1 MVELTKSQIDRLGDR
16 LKAAALSGQEMDV
29 AALDEFRQSYRSA
42 VRTVETALKEH
53 ISRVFTQRPAK
64 STASIVAKLLR
75 QPKTR
80 LSQIQD
86 IAGIRYVVVDLRAQD
101 FLCESLQS
109 VFPDAKLVD
118 RRVQPS
124 FGYRAVHLIVPGDG
138 KLVEI
143 QVRTQFQHLWAQYSE
158 ALADRMG
165 HELKY
170 GGGHDSVRLFLEN
183 ISEQIRLREIELYA
197 RDIFLDPQQV
207 QGEFEAMLP
216 KPSAS

>member
-1 MVELTKSQIDRLGDR
+1 MVQLTKSQIDRLGEQ
-16 LKAAALSGQEMDV
+16 LKLAAASGGEMDV
-29 AALDEFRQSYRSA
+29 AALDEFRLTYRTA
-42 VRTVETALKEH
+42 ILCVEAALKEH
-53 ISRVFTQRPAK
+53 VPRVFTQRPAK
-64 STASIVAKLLR
+64 STASIVAKLVR

-86 IAGIRYVVVDLRAQD
+86 IAGIRYVVAHLTAQD
-101 FLCESLQS
+101 FLCERLQE

-118 RRVQPS
+118 RRVLPS
-124 FGYRAVHLIVPGDG
+124 FGYRAVHLIVPEDG

-170 GGGHDSVRLFLEN
+170 GAGDERVRAFLEN
-183 ISEQIRLREIELYA
+183 LSEQIRVRETELHA
-197 RDIFLDPQQV
+197 QNTFLNPQQV
-207 QGEFEAMLP
+207 QDEFEAMLP
-216 KPSAS
+216 KPSPS